1 MSKSERSGG
10 GEYLE
15 AVYKTMG
22 EGIFSV
28 GEDGS
33 IEQASEKA
41 ERAFGHDKGGME
53 GLEFASLFTE
63 PHRHEIADLLAAELN
78 ERSFQHVLERRDVGA
93 RRKDGSS
100 FPATLRIGCMR
111 GADGRHCFIAVV
123 RDRSR
128 ERELRRKAFL
138 AESEE
143 RRRIAAD
150 LHDSVGGQ
158 LTGIQIAVSLLRDDL
173 KDESSTHAEAA
184 AKILEHLE
192 TLHAMIR
199 EVTQGLEPVA
209 ADPLGLMSA
218 LARMVERLG
227 KLHPIEISLDC
238 EGEVLVDDHGTAKA
252 LYHIAEEAAQNAA
265 LHAQAEHVVVELK
278 KRGDDVLLRVID
290 DGAGMPHEAARG
302 NGMGLQ
308 GMIQRAEMVGAELR
322 IEAAEPGTIVSCK
335 AARSHV

>member
-1 MSKSERSGG
+1 MSKNERSGC

-22 EGIFSV
+22 EGIFSLR
-28 GEDGS
+28 EDGS
-33 IEQASEKA
+33 VEQASEKA
-41 ERAFGHDKGGME
+41 ESAFGYETGGME
-53 GLEFASLFTE
+53 GIEFAHLFTE
-63 PHRHEIADLLAAELN
+63 PHRHEIADLLAADLEKHP
-78 ERSFQHVLERRDVGA
+78 FQDVLERREVGA
-93 RRKDGSS
+93 RREDGST
-100 FPATLRIGCMR
+100 FPATLRIGCMLDT
-111 GADGRHCFIAVV
+111 DGRHRFIAVV

-128 ERELRRKAFL
+128 ERKLRRRAFL

-184 AKILEHLE
+184 EKILEHLE

-209 ADPLGLMSA
+209 ADPLGLMAA
-218 LARMVERLG
+218 LARMAERLDR
-227 KLHPIEISLDC
+227 LHPVEISFDC
-238 EGEVLVDDHGTAKA
+238 EGEVLLRDHGSAKA

-265 LHAQAEHVVVELK
+265 LHAQAERVVVELK
-278 KRGDDVLLRVID
+278 KHGKDIHLRVID
-290 DGAGMPHEAARG
+290 DGTGIPHEAARG

-322 IEAAEPGTIVSCK
+322 IEAAEPGTIVSCI
-335 AARSHV
+335 APSSLA